1 MPKKRASTKR
11 QKGKGKPGRKRS
23 SGSIP
28 WRNLSI
34 VLFIILCGVGYI
46 FIRYDVL
53 KLPKDKPPPP
63 PVSQKSELTVT
74 LYYADPN
81 SEKLASEQRTIPR
94 KNELRQT
101 IATTIEECIKGPKG
115 NLVNT
120 IPTNTVLKEIRIDS
134 TGVVWV
140 NFSSHLSQSHP
151 GGSSAEILTVYAI
164 VNTILLNFHE
174 VKKVRIL
181 IEGKSVDTLAGHI
194 DCSEPFIADR
204 SFIQ

>member
-1 MPKKRASTKR
+1 MPKKRPSTKR
-11 QKGKGKPGRKRS
+11 KKGKTQARGKRS
-23 SGSIP
+23 SRTIP

-34 VLFIILCGVGYI
+34 VLFIILCGASYI

-53 KLPKDKPPPP
+53 KPPKESPRRVP
-63 PVSQKSELTVT
+63 QKRELTVN
-74 LYYADPN
+74 LFFADPN
-81 SEKLASEQRTIPR
+81 SEKLAAEQRTIPQ
-94 KNELRQT
+94 KKELKQT
-101 IATTIEECIKGPKG
+101 IATTVEEFIKGPKG

-120 IPTNTVLKEIRIDS
+120 IPSNTVLKEIRIDS

-140 NFSSHLSQSHP
+140 DFSSHLSKSHP

-181 IEGKSVDTLAGHI
+181 IEGESVDTLAGHI
-194 DCSEPFIADR
+194 DCSEPFVADR
-204 SFIQ
+204 SIIQ